1 MQIIGACVVEW
12 WSFLR
17 LKGFLL
23 GPMRSQS
30 RWSESSFSA
39 KRYQE
44 RIISGGGQSSLHSRQ
59 PSIDPFKLQLLLPW
73 APKPP
78 PWLLVPDDNFDDFN
92 DDQNDFDDD
101 QNNLDNNQ
109 NDFDNDTSQARA
121 GALLHE
127 RHLGWEEKSI
137 GGDQRLCIPWQE
149 CFQVNLFSFPSYFTM
164 FFHFLFIHIKIAI
177 STFPFFDCLRTI
189 LGMWW
194 TTWATI
200 STCSKRRTLY

>member
-78 PWLLVPDDNFDDFN
+78 PWLLVPDDNFDDFD
-92 DDQNDFDDD
+92 DDQNDFDD
-101 QNNLDNNQ
+101 NQ
-109 NDFDNDTSQARA
+109 NDFDIDTSQKPLHDYWYLIRILMILMMTRMILTMTRIMLMITRMISTMTRLRHVRVPYCTSDTWA
-121 GALLHE
+121 GRRNPSEATNGYAFHGKNVFRLL
-127 RHLGWEEKSI
+127 S
-137 GGDQRLCIPWQE
+137 
-149 CFQVNLFSFPSYFTM
+149 FLFSPTSPCSFIF
-164 FFHFLFIHIKIAI
+164 FLF
-177 STFPFFDCLRTI
+177 T
-189 LGMWW
+189 
-194 TTWATI
+194 
-200 STCSKRRTLY
+200 